1 MPKASMDDYHL
12 VLRRLWHSSRYMPG
26 PVDDGTI
33 SSCCRR
39 RLLSDGGRT
48 TSRDFAYLPNIFMV
62 CRPSYFC
69 RLPRRRFRPL
79 HTAMPYG
86 HAPWGRVFDRICSDH
101 QRAKGDQILSHMTC
115 SVDVMRGIGSYLV
128 KLSQATTDA
137 TMRPTIFQSKTQ
149 PEITIAEYVIHLQ
162 KYGKLGSPEFVVAL
176 IYVKRISLA
185 HSDFHFTSLN
195 LHRIL
200 IAVLLVATKMLRD
213 IHFSNRYY
221 AKVGGI
227 ATSELCRLERCV
239 LDLID
244 FRLYVSTA
252 EYNSERVRWATND

>member
-1 MPKASMDDYHL
+1 MPKTIMDDYHL

-39 RLLSDGGRT
+39 RLLSYGGRT
-48 TSRDFAYLPNIFMV
+48 TSRDFAYLPDIFMV

-69 RLPRRRFRPL
+69 RFPRRRFRPL
-79 HTAMPYG
+79 HTAYG
-86 HAPWGRVFDRICSDH
+86 HDPCGRVFDRICPKH
-101 QRAKGDQILSHMTC
+101 LPAKGDQIISHMSC

-128 KLSQATTDA
+128 KLSQATIDA
-137 TMRPTIFQSKTQ
+137 TVRPTIFQSKTQ

-185 HSDFHFTSLN
+185 HSNFHFTSLN

-221 AKVGGI
+221 AKVGGV

-239 LDLID
+239 LELID

-252 EYNSERVRWATND
+252 EYNSERVRWATL